1 MIRERWPNSML
12 GEAWMME
19 ERPITGPYAKIIPK
33 FGYDDSLWS
42 ALLSLL
48 SALFAMDERRDPRYL
63 LG

>member
-1 MIRERWPNSML
+1 
-12 GEAWMME
+12 MME

-63 LG
+63 FG